1 MSGYRIESL
10 LSARQFVHPQVV
22 GDRVYFISDLSGR
35 LSLYAMNVGGSVPEP
50 LLPPQIA
57 LPNPHHLDN
66 AVVFKVLPKL
76 GKILLMLDRDGDE
89 NYQPVFVP
97 IEGGVPEPIFGERYA
112 GQQVLCA
119 GCSADTNLALFTVDP
134 RTSPVYHTWRANLA
148 TLETVELG
156 ESALRQLPRG
166 LHCRYEHCG
175 TPG

>member
-119 GCSADTNLALFTVDP
+119 VCSADTNLAFFTVRPAHEPGVSHMAGEFGDP
-134 RTSPVYHTWRANLA
+134 RDRRA
-148 TLETVELG
+148 G
-156 ESALRQLPRG
+156 RKCLRKLPDG
-166 LHCRYEHCG
+166 LHSRYEYCG
-175 TPG
+175 TSG